1 MTRQVVLDT
10 ETTGL
15 DPLLGDR
22 VLEVAAI
29 EIVNLVPTGRTFH
42 RLIDPEREVPPE
54 ATRIHGF
61 TTGMLRGKP
70 RFAEVLDELLGFL
83 GDSPIVAHNAPFD
96 FGFLDAEFQRLG
108 RPPLDRAR
116 MVDSLEIAKRRF
128 PGLPNN
134 LDALCRRF
142 EIDNSMRTSHN
153 ALLDVQL
160 LAQVYLE
167 LMGGRQPGL
176 SLTASIGMPAMAA
189 GLDGAAAAAP
199 VARTPRP
206 IVPSEAE
213 LAAHAA
219 FLAKLK
225 DPLWLHPP
233 FAPGPKA
240 SGGAAAAG

>member
-29 EIVNLVPTGRTFH
+29 EIVNLMPTGRTWH

-54 ATRIHGF
+54 STRIHGF
-61 TTGMLRGKP
+61 TTAMLRGKP
-70 RFAEVLDELLGFL
+70 KFAEVLDDLLGFL
-83 GDSPIVAHNAPFD
+83 ADSPIVAHNAPFD
-96 FGFLDAEFQRLG
+96 FGFLDAELTRAG
-108 RPPLDRAR
+108 RPALDRAR
-116 MVDSLEIAKRRF
+116 MVDSLELAKRRF

-142 EIDNSMRTSHN
+142 GIDNSMRTSHN

-176 SLTASIGMPAMAA
+176 SL
-189 GLDGAAAAAP
+189 AAAVAAP
-199 VARTPRP
+199 ALVSGGGAVHARAPRP
-206 IVPSEAE
+206 ILPTEAE
-213 LAAHAA
+213 LAAHTE
-219 FLAKLK
+219 FLKRLK
-225 DPLWLHPP
+225 DPLWLKPP
-233 FAPGPKA
+233 FAAPPAEG
-240 SGGAAAAG
+240 